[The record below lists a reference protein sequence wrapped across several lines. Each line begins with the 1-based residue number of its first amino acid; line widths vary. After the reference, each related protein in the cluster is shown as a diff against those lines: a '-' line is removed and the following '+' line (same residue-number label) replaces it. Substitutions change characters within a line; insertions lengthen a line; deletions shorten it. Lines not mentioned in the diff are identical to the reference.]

1 MSAGVLRHALEWTAP
16 GEPRI
21 VAEEIGPPGPGEF
34 LVEAEWGAVSAG
46 SERVVASGRL
56 PGELSLDDSFGGGAR
71 FPLRYGYS
79 LVGRVIAAGDDIDRE
94 RWLGRRVFA
103 FEPHA
108 THALVAA
115 EAVKPVPDALDPRT
129 ATLYPNTE
137 TALTLLW
144 DGAPRYG
151 EAALVVGLGLVGV
164 LTARLLCGVAG
175 FVVAVEP
182 DERRRRWAVEVLPE
196 LRIAASVPEALE
208 LLRGYDGAAP
218 HRRYRGFDL
227 VYELSG
233 RAPVLE
239 EAIGAAAF
247 GGRVVPGSWYGSDRS
262 ELALGG
268 RFHRSRVTIVPSQ
281 VSTIPPELAA
291 RFDYERRSAIVW
303 DLLRRFDW
311 TSLPRRD
318 VRFDALDRE
327 LCALVAGENA
337 EPWIMVQYGME
348 TTEDNDE

>member
-1 MSAGVLRHALEWTAP
+1 MNSGVLRHALEWAAP
-16 GEPRI
+16 GEPQI
-21 VAEEIGPPGPGEF
+21 VEEEIGPPGPGE
-34 LVEAEWGAVSAG
+34 LLIEAEWGAVSAG

-56 PGELSLDDSFGGGAR
+56 PEELALDDSFGGAPR

-79 LVGRVIAAGDDIDRE
+79 LVGRVVAVGDDGDPRG
-94 RWLGRRVFA
+94 WLGRRVFA

-115 EAVKPVPDALDPRT
+115 EAVKPVPDALDPLL

-164 LTARLLCGVAG
+164 LTARLLLGVAG
-175 FVVAVEP
+175 FVVGVEP
-182 DERRRRWAVEVLPE
+182 EERRRRWAVEMLPE
-196 LRIAASVPEALE
+196 LRVATSVPEALE
-208 LLRGYDGAAP
+208 MLGGFDGAAGHP
-218 HRRYRGFDL
+218 RYPGFDL

-233 RAPVLE
+233 SASVLE

-281 VSTIPPELAA
+281 VSTIPPELAT
-291 RFDYERRSAIVW
+291 RFDYRRRTAIVW
-303 DLLRRFDW
+303 ALLRRFD
-311 TSLPRRD
+311 SARLPRRD
-318 VRFDALDRE
+318 IPFDALQEVLRD
-327 LCALVAGENA
+327 LVAGENA
-337 EPWIMVQYGME
+337 EPWIAVRYKRG
-348 TTEDNDE
+348 